1 MSGTSIAISQI
12 LHVTVEALIF
22 MSWFKNEVSHRE
34 RRMLPDCF
42 VWMARHT
49 TAIRKEYACGDRDWF
64 TRPVNWFQLKVEV
77 KITIGGRGKS
87 TRT

>member
-1 MSGTSIAISQI
+1 
-12 LHVTVEALIF
+12 
-22 MSWFKNEVSHRE
+22 
-34 RRMLPDCF
+34 MLPDCF